1 MVKNHHM
8 GNTLIAITITG
19 QLTELMTCQVVI
31 KLVLDNKLQEM
42 KYLCYIMEIFVVSE
56 EKLINYELLC
66 KYSSN
71 VVLF

>member
-1 MVKNHHM
+1 M